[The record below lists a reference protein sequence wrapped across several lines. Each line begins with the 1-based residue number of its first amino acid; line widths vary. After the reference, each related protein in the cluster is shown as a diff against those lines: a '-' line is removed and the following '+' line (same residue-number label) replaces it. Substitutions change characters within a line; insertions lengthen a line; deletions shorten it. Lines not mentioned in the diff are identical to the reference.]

1 MDEAL
6 IANLRE
12 AYDKR
17 AVWRDERPYPEWKEK
32 ERANFLAYLK
42 RENKRTLLEI
52 GAGPGRDSL
61 FFQQN
66 GLEVVATDLS
76 PEMVNLCR
84 AKGLAAYVM
93 DFASLDFPEP
103 FDAIFA
109 LNCLLHVPKS
119 DLPAILQRLH
129 GLLKP
134 GGLFYLGVY
143 GGQDFEG
150 IYEAD
155 EHEPKRL
162 FSLYTHEQIQAV
174 VGRFFTPVYFQTLPI
189 ESTVRAFQSMIW
201 RAQHLPTG

>member
-1 MDEAL
+1 MDEKL
-6 IANLRE
+6 IGNLRE

-17 AVWRDERPYPEWKEK
+17 AAWRDERPYPEWKEK

-76 PEMVNLCR
+76 PEMVKLCR

-93 DFASLDFPEP
+93 DFASLDFSEP

-134 GGLFYLGVY
+134 GGLFYMGVY

-155 EHEPKRL
+155 EHEPKRY
-162 FSLYTHEQIQAV
+162 FSLYLPEQIQEV
-174 VGRFFTPVYFQTLPI
+174 VGRFFTPVYF
-189 ESTVRAFQSMIW
+189 RAIRLTSDTDVFQSMIW
-201 RAQHLPTG
+201 RSDYLPTG

>member
-1 MDEAL
+1 MDEKL
-6 IANLRE
+6 IGNLRE

-17 AVWRDERPYPEWKEK
+17 AAWRDERPYPEWKEK
-32 ERANFLAYLK
+32 ERANFLAYLQ

-66 GLEVVATDLS
+66 GLDVVATDLS
-76 PEMVNLCR
+76 PEMVKLCR

-93 DFASLDFPEP
+93 DFASLDFPQP

-119 DLPAILQRLH
+119 DLPTILQRLH

-134 GGLFYLGVY
+134 GGLFYMGVY

-162 FSLYTHEQIQAV
+162 FSLYTHEQIQEVA
-174 VGRFFTPVYFQTLPI
+174 GRFFRPVYFQAIPI
-189 ESTVRAFQSMIW
+189 ESTVRAFQSMMW
-201 RAQHLPTG
+201 RAGYLPTG